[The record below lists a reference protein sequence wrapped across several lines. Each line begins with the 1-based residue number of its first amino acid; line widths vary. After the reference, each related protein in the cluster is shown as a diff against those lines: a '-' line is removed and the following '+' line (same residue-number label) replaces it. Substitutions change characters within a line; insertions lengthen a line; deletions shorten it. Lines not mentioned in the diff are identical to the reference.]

1 MPRDLAISGLTPC
14 KERSLYLSQI
24 SLLVTFL
31 CRWLSTIISLQSL
44 SSQISVTSYLVPAEA
59 NASPCTEIE
68 YAPAGGSRVKR
79 CDPRA

>member
-1 MPRDLAISGLTPC
+1 M
-14 KERSLYLSQI
+14 

-59 NASPCTEIE
+59 NASPCIEIE
-68 YAPAGGSRVKR
+68 YAPAGGVKGQTVQPEGVRVNER
-79 CDPRA
+79 G